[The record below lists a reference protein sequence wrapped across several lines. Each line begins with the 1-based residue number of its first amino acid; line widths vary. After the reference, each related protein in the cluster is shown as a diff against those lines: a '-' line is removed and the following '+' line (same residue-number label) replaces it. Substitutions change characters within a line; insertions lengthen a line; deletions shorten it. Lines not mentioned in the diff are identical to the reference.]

1 MRCKRLA
8 SLLAISLCFL
18 LPYVA
23 VYAQPP
29 LPHAFYGTVEINGEP
44 APVGTVVEARGE
56 GVLTGI
62 EGNPITVTE
71 AGKYGGPGGLDPKL
85 VVQGD
90 VENGTPI
97 EFYVNGVRAECYDP
111 AAGEWV
117 DTYPFESGAVT
128 ELNLRVGVAPTPTPT
143 PTTTP
148 TATPTSTPTMTPTPT
163 PVTPTPTPV
172 TPTPTP
178 VTPTPTPATP
188 TPTPP
193 VPVGGI
199 IVPVSKVELLAP
211 WIGLAALMAVAIAA
225 VVIRRRRA

>member
-1 MRCKRLA
+1 MRWKRLA

-62 EGNPITVTE
+62 KGNPITVTE

-128 ELNLRVGVAPTPTPT
+128 ELNLRVGAAPTPASVVYLPIILKS
-143 PTTTP
+143 
-148 TATPTSTPTMTPTPT
+148 STPSRM
-163 PVTPTPTPV
+163 
-172 TPTPTP
+172 
-178 VTPTPTPATP
+178 
-188 TPTPP
+188 
-193 VPVGGI
+193 
-199 IVPVSKVELLAP
+199 
-211 WIGLAALMAVAIAA
+211 GLAALLLAA
-225 VVIRRRRA
+225 VGALTVKLRRW